1 MAFAAA
7 QQRGKTMNWFKTGFG
22 MTMGHLVAK
31 LVWGIMSIVVVL
43 ILVVILLL
51 MA

>member
-1 MAFAAA
+1 
-7 QQRGKTMNWFKTGFG
+7 MNWFKMGFG

-31 LVWGIMSIVVVL
+31 LVWGIISIVALL
-43 ILVVILLL
+43 ILVVIVLL